1 MFELQLTENAKKVLE
16 SRILRKDED
25 GDVIE
30 TPEAMFIRVA
40 KAIADGKKWE
50 NEFIDIMDN
59 LYFLPNSP
67 CLMNAGIPGGQL
79 LACFVLPIEDN
90 MESIM
95 ETLKDAA
102 LIHKSG
108 GKQN

>member
-1 MFELQLTENAKKVLE
+1 LQLTENAKKVLE
-16 SRILRKDED
+16 SRILCKDEE
-25 GDVIE
+25 GNVTE
-30 TPEAMFIRVA
+30 TPDEVVERGVG
-40 KAIADGKKWE
+40 AIADDRMWE
-50 NEFIDIMDN
+50 NEFIDVMEN

>member
-1 MFELQLTENAKKVLE
+1 MQLTKNAQKVLD
-16 SRILRKDED
+16 SRILRKDKN
-25 GDVIE
+25 GCVTE
-30 TPEAMFIRVA
+30 TPEEMAKRVA
-40 KAIADGKKWE
+40 GRIAK
-50 NEFIDIMDN
+50 NETEYREFYDIMDN

-67 CLMNAGIPGGQL
+67 CLMNAGISGGQL